1 MFLIMTSLTCKPLA
15 FINTDC
21 AHLIL
26 GWPSSPT
33 DKTNLNPRQKMPI
46 PPTRVNVNRPNG
58 NSSQQNSSPGT
69 VHVARVAEYRRVYQ
83 SFHIHNRVSMSTA
96 SSSGPVCW
104 PESEGSMSSKDPGMV
119 LYGRIRMLRGA
130 NLQATKNEID
140 WLRIRLGA
148 LSNVDHSPSRRAK
161 AAMIQVGNMWRNK
174 CRYVLDASPESM
186 EPTPTELQKDINT
199 IWADMYTIMADVML
213 LEQMFKRP

>member
-1 MFLIMTSLTCKPLA
+1 
-15 FINTDC
+15 
-21 AHLIL
+21 
-26 GWPSSPT
+26 
-33 DKTNLNPRQKMPI
+33 MPI

-140 WLRIRLGA
+140 WLRARLAA
-148 LSNVDHSPSRRAK
+148 LSNVDHSRSRRAK
-161 AAMIQVGNMWRNK
+161 AAMIQVGNMWWNK
-174 CRYVLDASPESM
+174 CRHVLDASPESM
-186 EPTPTELQKDINT
+186 EPTTAELQKDINK
-199 IWADMYTIMADVML
+199 IWADMYTIMTDVML
-213 LEQMFKRP
+213 LEQMFKKP